1 MIPKKG
7 RASSDVGEY
16 RGISLLSNISKLIER
31 IIKNRLYKHLEENK
45 ILNIFQSGFR
55 DKRSATE
62 NLFYFTQKIGECFQK
77 KKRVCEIFFDIS
89 KTFDKV
95 WHTGLLCKLIKLGLP
110 NYLILFVK
118 NFLAGRSF
126 NVKINSVQSK
136 TCHIG
141 CSVPQGSVL
150 GPILFLI

>member
-55 DKRSATE
+55 DKRSATHY
-62 NLFYFTQKIGECFQK
+62 LFYFTQKIGECFQK
-77 KKRVCEIFFDIS
+77 KKRVCGIFFE
-89 KTFDKV
+89 V
-95 WHTGLLCKLIKLGLP
+95 WHTGLLYKLIKLGLP
-110 NYLILFVK
+110 NYLILF
-118 NFLAGRSF
+118 L
-126 NVKINSVQSK
+126 KISLPVALSM
-136 TCHIG
+136 
-141 CSVPQGSVL
+141 
-150 GPILFLI
+150 